1 VALSAIRC
9 LLIGLKKLVFY
20 V

>member
-1 VALSAIRC
+1 VTLSAIRC